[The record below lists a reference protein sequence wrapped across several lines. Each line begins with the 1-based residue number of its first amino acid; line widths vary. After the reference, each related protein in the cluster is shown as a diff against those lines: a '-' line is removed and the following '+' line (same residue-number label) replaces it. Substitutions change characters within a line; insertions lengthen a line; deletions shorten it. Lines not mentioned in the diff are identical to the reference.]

1 MEVFRYFGFSGR
13 IVPNRIARPTNLL
26 KPYKKRRKTVTLSQ
40 SMRKP
45 IAGLI
50 ILAFTFSI
58 SWVPAR
64 AAMVSTEEVL
74 TQSQG
79 NLDSEHLRMLLD
91 RNEVRTQLEAW
102 GVSSEEAKARV
113 ESLTDQEIAE
123 IAAQIDQMPAGG
135 SALGTLVGAAIL
147 VFLVLLVTDILG
159 YTDIFPFIKGK

>member
-1 MEVFRYFGFSGR
+1 VNFS
-13 IVPNRIARPTNLL
+13 
-26 KPYKKRRKTVTLSQ
+26 Q
-40 SMRKP
+40 FMRKP
-45 IAGLI
+45 IAGI
-50 ILAFTFSI
+50 VILAFAFSI
-58 SWVPAR
+58 SWVPAH
-64 AAMVSTEEVL
+64 AAMVSTDEIL

-79 NLDSEHLRMLLD
+79 NLDREHLRMLLD
-91 RNEVRTQLEAW
+91 RNEVRIQLEAW